1 MLIELLYCCLGFRFI
16 NSFVSNVLELTFV
29 NNNHSSLKKMNI
41 AERDQKKF
49 GLRAAWYYYKTD
61 MIQGDIAKRLGIN
74 RLRVNNILNEARK
87 NGTVAIHVKGEDAKL
102 MELEQQLKEKW
113 GLHDVLITPEVPPD
127 QIKNVLSLAG
137 AQYLEMTVHEGSMIA
152 LGWGDTISGITRN
165 LGRLIPESTSFVT
178 LCGGVMHYLSELT
191 TDSVGTP
198 LSGFLYPFIVIPTPL
213 MVSSSKLRD
222 QLISEHEVQQV
233 MEVAKSSDISMVGIG
248 TLMPSTEF
256 SSFGYKTKKEL
267 NILKESGA
275 VGEMHGEYFSAEGQ
289 PLEMEHHQRLIT
301 IRIETLRKMKHVVG
315 VAGGKEK
322 IDAIKAS
329 IRGGI
334 IHSLITD
341 EITAG
346 ILLT

>member
-1 MLIELLYCCLGFRFI
+1 
-16 NSFVSNVLELTFV
+16 
-29 NNNHSSLKKMNI
+29 MNI

-49 GLRAAWYYYKTD
+49 GVRAAWYYYKTG

-87 NGTVAIHVKGEDAKL
+87 NGTVAIHVKGEDAKF
-102 MELEQQLKEKW
+102 MELEQKLKEKC
-113 GLHDVLITPEVPPD
+113 GLRDVLITPEVPPD
-127 QIKNVLSLAG
+127 QIKNDLSLAG
-137 AQYLEMTVHEGSMIA
+137 AQYLEMTVQQGSMIA

-178 LCGGVMHYLSELT
+178 LCGGVMHYLSERT

-198 LSGFLYPFIVIPTPL
+198 LSGFRYPFIVIPTPL
-213 MVSSSKLRD
+213 IVSSSKLRD
-222 QLISEHEVQQV
+222 QLINEHEVQQV
-233 MEVAKSSDISMVGIG
+233 MEVAKSAEISMVGIG
-248 TLMPSTEF
+248 TLLPSTEF

-267 NILKESGA
+267 NFLKESGA

-322 IDAIKAS
+322 IDAIKAA

-346 ILLT
+346 ILLNVV

>member
-1 MLIELLYCCLGFRFI
+1 M
-16 NSFVSNVLELTFV
+16 
-29 NNNHSSLKKMNI
+29 
-41 AERDQKKF
+41 RDQKRY
-49 GLRAAWYYYKTD
+49 GVRASWYYYKTG

-87 NGTVAIHVKGEDAKL
+87 NGTVAIHVKGEDSKL

-113 GLHDVLITPEVPPD
+113 GLHYVLITPEVPPD
-127 QIKNVLSLAG
+127 QIKSDLSLAG
-137 AQYLEMTVHEGSMIA
+137 VQYLEMTVQQGSMIA

-178 LCGGVMHYLSELT
+178 LCGGVMHYLSERT

-198 LSGFLYPFIVIPTPL
+198 LSGFQYPFIVIPTPL
-213 MVSSSKLRD
+213 IVSSSKLRD
-222 QLISEHEVQQV
+222 QLINEHEVQQV
-233 MEVAKSSDISMVGIG
+233 MEVAKSAEISMVGIG

-267 NILKESGA
+267 NFLKESGA

-315 VAGGKEK
+315 VAGGIEK
-322 IDAIKAS
+322 IDAIKAA

-346 ILLT
+346 ILLTVV

>member
-1 MLIELLYCCLGFRFI
+1 
-16 NSFVSNVLELTFV
+16 
-29 NNNHSSLKKMNI
+29 MNI
-41 AERDQKKF
+41 AVRDQKKF
-49 GLRAAWYYYKTD
+49 GVRAAWYYYKTG

-165 LGRLIPESTSFVT
+165 LGRLIPENTSFVT

-346 ILLT
+346 ILLA

>member
-1 MLIELLYCCLGFRFI
+1 
-16 NSFVSNVLELTFV
+16 
-29 NNNHSSLKKMNI
+29 MNI

-137 AQYLEMTVHEGSMIA
+137 SQYLEMTVHEGSMIA

-165 LGRLIPESTSFVT
+165 LGRLIPENTSFVT

-233 MEVAKSSDISMVGIG
+233 MEVAKSADISMVGIG

-275 VGEMHGEYFSAEGQ
+275 VGEMHGEYFSAEG
-289 PLEMEHHQRLIT
+289 
-301 IRIETLRKMKHVVG
+301 
-315 VAGGKEK
+315 
-322 IDAIKAS
+322 
-329 IRGGI
+329 
-334 IHSLITD
+334 
-341 EITAG
+341 
-346 ILLT
+346 

>member
-1 MLIELLYCCLGFRFI
+1 M
-16 NSFVSNVLELTFV
+16 
-29 NNNHSSLKKMNI
+29 
-41 AERDQKKF
+41 
-49 GLRAAWYYYKTD
+49 
-61 MIQGDIAKRLGIN
+61 
-74 RLRVNNILNEARK
+74 
-87 NGTVAIHVKGEDAKL
+87 
-102 MELEQQLKEKW
+102 
-113 GLHDVLITPEVPPD
+113 LITPEVPPD
-127 QIKNVLSLAG
+127 QIKNDLSLAG
-137 AQYLEMTVHEGSMIA
+137 AQYLEMTVHQGSMIA

-178 LCGGVMHYLSELT
+178 LCGGVMHYLSERT

-198 LSGFLYPFIVIPTPL
+198 LSGFQYPFIVIPTPL
-213 MVSSSKLRD
+213 IVSSSKLRD
-222 QLISEHEVQQV
+222 QLINEHEVQQV
-233 MEVAKSSDISMVGIG
+233 MEVAKSAEISMVGIG

-267 NILKESGA
+267 NFLKESGA